1 MVLWR
6 ITKIKNHD
14 FDYKI
19 FVNPNKIP
27 SDIDVI
33 WNSSAPLDIDH
44 TPFPFCTEIPLS
56 THIGI
61 LFPLIV
67 FINGIVSLL
76 LYLVYPIA
84 LLLTTYFIT
93 FVALCNIICT
103 YLLVY
108 FAFCTLRF
116 VMFCMQSWV
125 CYMCR

>member
-1 MVLWR
+1 MHG
-6 ITKIKNHD
+6 IMENYKNKIKNHD
-14 FDYKI
+14 FDYKKLI

-27 SDIDVI
+27 SAIDVI
-33 WNSSAPLDIDH
+33 WNSSTPLDIDH
-44 TPFPFCTEIPLS
+44 IPLPFCTEIPLS

-67 FINGIVSLL
+67 FINGIVSFL

-103 YLLVY
+103 YICLFTLL
-108 FAFCTLRF
+108 F
-116 VMFCMQSWV
+116 VP
-125 CYMCR
+125 